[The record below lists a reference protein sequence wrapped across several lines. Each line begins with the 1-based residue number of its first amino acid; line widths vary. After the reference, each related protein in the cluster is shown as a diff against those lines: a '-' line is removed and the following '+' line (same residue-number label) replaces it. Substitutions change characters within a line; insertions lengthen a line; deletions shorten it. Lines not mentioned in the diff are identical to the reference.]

1 MKEWLYENESHLNLN
16 CRQVTLLL
24 DSISRNSVGIGT
36 PGIVVLNY
44 SLVGTVRVQF
54 NQIFA

>member
-1 MKEWLYENESHLNLN
+1 MKEWLYENESHLSIN

-24 DSISRNSVGIGT
+24 DSITRNSVGIGM

-44 SLVGTVRVQF
+44 SLVGTVK
-54 NQIFA
+54 I